1 MASNRWAHKY
11 DNRYREIKS
20 ATAEETVAELADAL
34 RDEILAET
42 RTAAVY
48 FRRELLHKVDRA
60 EAFAMGE
67 IERER
72 AQARPAPALA
82 GLVAYQKAVRES
94 FAAEAKG
101 ARRLEMLNV
110 LSDEI
115 SRVGYY
121 LTLELEGLDE
131 AVERYG

>member
-11 DNRYREIKS
+11 DEQYCEIKL
-20 ATAEETVAELADAL
+20 ATAEEAVAELADAL
-34 RDEILAET
+34 RDDIRADT
-42 RTAAVY
+42 RMAAVY
-48 FRRELLHKVDRA
+48 RRELLRKVDRA

-72 AQARPAPALA
+72 AQARSAPALA

-101 ARRLEMLNV
+101 ARRLEMLDA